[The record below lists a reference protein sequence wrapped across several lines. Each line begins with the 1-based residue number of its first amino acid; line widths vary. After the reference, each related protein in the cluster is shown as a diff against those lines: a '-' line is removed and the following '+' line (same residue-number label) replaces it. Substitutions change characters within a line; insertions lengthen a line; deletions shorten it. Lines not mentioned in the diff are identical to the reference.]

1 MKTGP
6 KFFTEHRGNQQTSQ
20 EILPNNQSDLNT
32 KGKHMYM
39 LNQIK
44 NHFYILN
51 KCLIQKCHIFLI
63 LMYV

>member
-32 KGKHMYM
+32 KGKHVYM
-39 LNQIK
+39 LS
-44 NHFYILN
+44 
-51 KCLIQKCHIFLI
+51 LIHI
-63 LMYV
+63 